1 MTLRTLLRR
10 VYGVRMRMLHERAAI
25 WGDAK
30 ELDAVA
36 FCWTGRTGKTVKR
49 ISDGQRTSDHV
60 VNVLAAQI
68 SREGFCLERLMA
80 TYQEWTGGN
89 DGK

>member
-1 MTLRTLLRR
+1 MLLRR

-30 ELDAVA
+30 ELDSTA
-36 FCWTGRTGKTVKR
+36 FCWTGRTGKVTKNVT
-49 ISDGQRTSDHV
+49 DGQQASDHV

-68 SREGFCLERLMA
+68 SREGFCLERLKQ
-80 TYQEWTGGN
+80 TYREWTGES